1 VTVLCPRTPGVE
13 SEVVGGVRV
22 HRLWRLGHV
31 GLRYLRSVTY
41 FLNLFRYV
49 VLHGRRHD
57 VVHVHLAN
65 LQADVVVAAARLV
78 RVPTHLK
85 VANSGT
91 HGETRRLERIARV
104 TRWYGLRHADS
115 VQALSEETRGELV
128 RIGVDP
134 ARIVGIPNGVPAVEA
149 SAADRHMVRRE
160 LGLPDGG
167 IVLFLG
173 RFARYKGLAD
183 LLDAWRKVG
192 RGGWTLLLVGEEALD
207 EPFGVVPD
215 LDGLLVHPWTTTP
228 RTYLAA
234 SDVFVLP
241 SHSEGMS
248 NALLEAMA
256 AGVAI
261 VSSDTGAASEML
273 QHRVS
278 GLVHP
283 TGDVAALAD
292 ELDAVMSDDSLRR
305 SLADGALARSRDFS
319 VERVVD
325 QLEDVYDRIGR
336 SSR

>member
-1 VTVLCPRTPGVE
+1 M
-13 SEVVGGVRV
+13 
-22 HRLWRLGHV
+22 
-31 GLRYLRSVTY
+31 RYLRSVTY

-49 VLHGRRHD
+49 AVHARRYD

-65 LQADVVVAAARLV
+65 LQADVVVAAARV
-78 RVPTHLK
+78 VGVPTHVK

-104 TRWYGLRHADS
+104 THWYGLRHADS
-115 VQALSEETRGELV
+115 VQALSEETRGELI
-128 RIGVDP
+128 RIGVRP
-134 ARIVGIPNGVPAVEA
+134 ERIIGIPNGVPAREDA
-149 SAADRHMVRRE
+149 GGDREGARRE
-160 LGLPDGG
+160 LGLPGGG

-192 RGGWTLLLVGEEALD
+192 RPGWSLLLVGEEAVD
-207 EPFGVVPD
+207 EPFGPMPD

-228 RTYLAA
+228 HTYLSA

-256 AGVAI
+256 AGAAI

-273 QHRVS
+273 VHGAS

-283 TGDVAALAD
+283 TGDVAALAG
-292 ELDAVMSDDSLRR
+292 ELDAVMSDEVLRR
-305 SLADGALARSRDFS
+305 SLGAGAFERARDFS
-319 VERVVD
+319 VEHVVD
-325 QLEDVYDRIGR
+325 QLEGVYGR
-336 SSR
+336 LARDGR